1 MDADKIKFMRNLSD
15 YFVLRRYEQGWIMQS
30 IQTEETTFIDRETLI
45 LIGYKILQGAPI
57 TSDPIIMPDDG
68 MIEAATEEEI
78 EDGLEYL
85 SADDEDVF
93 QADESEI
100 RDKNIVINK
109 PTGATDTSTTSNS
122 AASADESKNWRNQNH
137 TSWIPTKKKLF
148 VSKSY

>member
-15 YFVLRRYEQGWIMQS
+15 YFVLRRYDQGWIMQS

-45 LIGYKILQGAPI
+45 LIGYKILQGTPI

-93 QADESEI
+93 QADESTI
-100 RDKNIVINK
+100 RDKGIKGKQIIKEADN
-109 PTGATDTSTTSNS
+109 ATSSNS